1 MRAQLFQSGIRADR
15 HDEAK
20 LTAILRK
27 RLKHLSVVDA
37 MDPLCLREIYRDFT
51 TEELGEQNK
60 EEKNESSDIDETP
73 PEKWKF
79 FVQWKKE

>member
-1 MRAQLFQSGIRADR
+1 
-15 HDEAK
+15 
-20 LTAILRK
+20 
-27 RLKHLSVVDA
+27 VDA